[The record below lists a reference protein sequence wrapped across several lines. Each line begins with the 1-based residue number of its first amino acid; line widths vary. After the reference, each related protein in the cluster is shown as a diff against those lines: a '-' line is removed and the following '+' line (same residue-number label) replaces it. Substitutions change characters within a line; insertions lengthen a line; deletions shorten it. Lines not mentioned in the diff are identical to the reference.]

1 MPLHTLA
8 LPFLALPGLPM
19 STSSPA
25 SSELVQHAAQAASR
39 ALESSQRLAHD
50 ALDRVSS
57 GAHDI
62 AHQTQALALRSSR
75 QLRAQAAR
83 VSDGTI
89 GYIKDE
95 PVKSVLIA
103 AAAGAALV
111 CLTRLV
117 WGRNEA

>member
-1 MPLHTLA
+1 
-8 LPFLALPGLPM
+8 M

-25 SSELVQHAAQAASR
+25 SPELVQHAAQAASR

-103 AAAGAALV
+103 AAVGAALV

-117 WGRNEA
+117 RGHDES